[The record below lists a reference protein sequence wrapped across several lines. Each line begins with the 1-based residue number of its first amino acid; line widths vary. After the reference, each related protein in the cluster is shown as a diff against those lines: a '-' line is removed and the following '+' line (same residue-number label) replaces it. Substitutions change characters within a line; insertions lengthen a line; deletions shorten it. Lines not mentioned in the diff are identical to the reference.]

1 MLTEL
6 ERDVMIAKQL
16 NVDKD
21 TMVSLVGEK
30 ALNLAMAH
38 STMIPGPT
46 IGRSN
51 DLSGENIT

>member
-1 MLTEL
+1 
-6 ERDVMIAKQL
+6 
-16 NVDKD
+16 
-21 TMVSLVGEK
+21 
-30 ALNLAMAH
+30 LNLAMAH